1 MKYALIGCGRISVN
15 HIKAALNNNLEII
28 AVCDILTHKMDA
40 MLEKFNLKNS
50 SIKRYT
56 DYNEMIKNERPEIV
70 SIATESGHS
79 C

>member
-50 SIKRYT
+50 SIKR
-56 DYNEMIKNERPEIV
+56 
-70 SIATESGHS
+70 
-79 C
+79 